1 MSPRKTYILKLYVAG
16 NTPNS
21 MRALKTLRNILEEE
35 FRGVYALKV
44 IDVLKNP
51 QLAEEDKI
59 LATPTLAKIL
69 PPPVRRI
76 IGDLSDRE
84 RVLIGLDLLYDEL
97 SDETSTDND
106 DEIITNDSYYDS
118 AGDSGDDLVDDSSGD
133 LVDELAED
141 LADDSG
147 HDSVDKLA
155 GDSAVDSVNYVAS
168 NSVDDMLNN
177 AVNNFADSKGD
188 DNVDNKVDNKAG
200 SKAGSKA
207 GGKPGNKADSKADN
221 KTGGKA
227 NNKAGNKLD
236 N

>member
-21 MRALKTLRNILEEE
+21 MRALKTLRNILETE

-59 LATPTLAKIL
+59 LATPTLSKIL

-97 SDETSTDND
+97 ADNAFSSGYMDAVDEDND
-106 DEIITNDSYYDS
+106 TSPPDSTSDS
-118 AGDSGDDLVDDSSGD
+118 
-133 LVDELAED
+133 
-141 LADDSG
+141 
-147 HDSVDKLA
+147 
-155 GDSAVDSVNYVAS
+155 
-168 NSVDDMLNN
+168 
-177 AVNNFADSKGD
+177 
-188 DNVDNKVDNKAG
+188 
-200 SKAGSKA
+200 
-207 GGKPGNKADSKADN
+207 
-221 KTGGKA
+221 
-227 NNKAGNKLD
+227 
-236 N
+236 

>member
-21 MRALKTLRNILEEE
+21 MRALKTLRNILDEE

-97 SDETSTDND
+97 SEESMFEID
-106 DEIITNDSYYDS
+106 DEVVHDDLAENSADTSADDSANDSPDVSADSSADDSAYDS
-118 AGDSGDDLVDDSSGD
+118 ADDSANGSAKSKIDNLSAKPARNSAGD
-133 LVDELAED
+133 LA
-141 LADDSG
+141 ADTPG
-147 HDSVDKLA
+147 RKPTKPA
-155 GDSAVDSVNYVAS
+155 AKTA
-168 NSVDDMLNN
+168 N
-177 AVNNFADSKGD
+177 AA
-188 DNVDNKVDNKAG
+188 
-200 SKAGSKA
+200 
-207 GGKPGNKADSKADN
+207 
-221 KTGGKA
+221 A
-227 NNKAGNKLD
+227 NETD
-236 N
+236 F

>member
-21 MRALKTLRNILEEE
+21 MRALKTLRNILETE

-59 LATPTLAKIL
+59 LATPTLSKIL

-97 SDETSTDND
+97 ADNAFSSGYLDAVDEENETSTP
-106 DEIITNDSYYDS
+106 DSPTDS
-118 AGDSGDDLVDDSSGD
+118 
-133 LVDELAED
+133 
-141 LADDSG
+141 
-147 HDSVDKLA
+147 
-155 GDSAVDSVNYVAS
+155 
-168 NSVDDMLNN
+168 
-177 AVNNFADSKGD
+177 
-188 DNVDNKVDNKAG
+188 
-200 SKAGSKA
+200 
-207 GGKPGNKADSKADN
+207 
-221 KTGGKA
+221 
-227 NNKAGNKLD
+227 
-236 N
+236 

>member
-21 MRALKTLRNILEEE
+21 MRALKTLRNILDEE

-97 SDETSTDND
+97 SEESMFDID
-106 DEIITNDSYYDS
+106 DEFIHDDLTENSADTSADDSPDGS
-118 AGDSGDDLVDDSSGD
+118 AGDSANDSADNSANDSAKGKIDNLLAKPARNSAGD
-133 LVDELAED
+133 LA
-141 LADDSG
+141 ADTPG
-147 HDSVDKLA
+147 HKA
-155 GDSAVDSVNYVAS
+155 TKPAAKTA
-168 NSVDDMLNN
+168 N
-177 AVNNFADSKGD
+177 AA
-188 DNVDNKVDNKAG
+188 
-200 SKAGSKA
+200 
-207 GGKPGNKADSKADN
+207 
-221 KTGGKA
+221 A
-227 NNKAGNKLD
+227 NDTAC
-236 N
+236 